1 MEHNTSTPAWQT
13 NCQSVPFIPL
23 GSRTSIDSR
32 SLEAPAKYRGGCVM
46 HGLVQDRSKR
56 HELDND
62 ERSLITAESGN
73 FGRIGDIAAMKLFLQ
88 TKPFSDQF
96 VSLVFN
102 CSNFIF

>member
-1 MEHNTSTPAWQT
+1 
-13 NCQSVPFIPL
+13 
-23 GSRTSIDSR
+23 
-32 SLEAPAKYRGGCVM
+32 M